1 MGQQKP
7 FTHHELI
14 LEKEDTVYIFSD
26 GYIDQFGGP
35 KQRKFMLK
43 NFKKLLLSIDD
54 KTMDEQK
61 TILKK
66 TLAEWKGD
74 TEQVDDILVMGV
86 RF

>member
-66 TLAEWKGD
+66 HWLNGKE
-74 TEQVDDILVMGV
+74 ILS
-86 RF
+86 R